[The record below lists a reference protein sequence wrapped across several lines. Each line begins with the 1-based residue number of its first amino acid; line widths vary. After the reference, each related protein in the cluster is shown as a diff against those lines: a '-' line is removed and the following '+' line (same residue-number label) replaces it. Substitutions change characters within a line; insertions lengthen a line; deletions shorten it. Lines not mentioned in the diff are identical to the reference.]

1 MEKPL
6 PETIVADP
14 WQPLRQFSPARIAL
28 GHAGISLPTRPQLE
42 FQLAHAR
49 ARDAVH
55 LPLDIPPLLAAL
67 EQRGHEVMV
76 LRSAAADRRS
86 YLQRPD
92 LGRRLDNESRRIL
105 AARAAQLPGDC
116 DVAFVIADGLSAIA
130 IHDNLLP
137 FLDAVLPRLARE
149 QWACGPIAI
158 VAQGR
163 VAVGDEVGLALRAQM
178 VVILIGERPGL
189 SAPDSLGIYLT
200 YRPAIGTTDAGR
212 NCISNVRRAGLDY
225 EAAAHKLFYL
235 MSEARR
241 RKLSG
246 VALKDEAEASS
257 QRLTAPGRNILVETG
272 G

>member
-1 MEKPL
+1 
-6 PETIVADP
+6 
-14 WQPLRQFSPARIAL
+14 
-28 GHAGISLPTRPQLE
+28 
-42 FQLAHAR
+42 
-49 ARDAVH
+49 
-55 LPLDIPPLLAAL
+55 
-67 EQRGHEVMV
+67 
-76 LRSAAADRRS
+76 
-86 YLQRPD
+86 
-92 LGRRLDNESRRIL
+92 
-105 AARAAQLPGDC
+105 
-116 DVAFVIADGLSAIA
+116 
-130 IHDNLLP
+130 
-137 FLDAVLPRLARE
+137 
-149 QWACGPIAI
+149 
-158 VAQGR
+158 
-163 VAVGDEVGLALRAQM
+163 M

-212 NCISNVRRAGLDY
+212 NCISNVRRAGLAY